1 MSISGRSERVV
12 LVKCKK
18 SSSLQTA
25 DFEPV
30 VIEGVSGVYGTRCRV
45 IPDLEGVFKITLLN
59 INEHTISINS
69 RKHVGNFITSDEV
82 ILPQDFAAITEQFA
96 QDVKCGESLLPDE
109 KEQLFSLLHTYNEIF
124 AVNPKKPSR
133 VTTMQHR
140 TITDN
145 AQPVKQK
152 PRRIPHSWTTEVN
165 DQIQEMLDND
175 IIRLSSSPWNAPIIL
190 VKKKHNTMHF
200 VCHFRGL
207 TDVTKDSYP
216 LPHIRDLLD
225 TMKGTQ
231 YWSTLDAASAYW
243 SMPLAEQDKEKTA
256 FSVPRGKFEFNVT
269 PYGLCNAG
277 ASYQRMIDIC
287 LSRLPPDRI
296 LAYMDDIVVFSKT
309 FSEHLDHLEQIFQRL
324 EHSGISL
331 KLSKCAFA
339 SEKVAFLGFEL
350 STIGIRPQSR
360 LTDAISTFSRP
371 TKRKKLKSF
380 LGLAGF
386 YRAFIPN
393 FADISQPLNN
403 MSSDSIPFDWN
414 QACEQAFSI
423 LKQKLCFEPVVK
435 FPDFSRPFTVEVDA
449 SQYAVGGVLSQL
461 DDHQQLHPVAY
472 FSTALQKSQQ
482 NWSATTK
489 EAFALVLAVRHWHV
503 YLAGTQFILNSDH
516 NPLTFLRTQKDSRGK
531 LGRWINELE
540 EFDYMVRYIPGKD
553 NLKADALSRN
563 HTATHTQP
571 ASAFEDKIY
580 ANFALNDH
588 FTEQLKEAQSKD
600 TVVHNA
606 KLCINKGNVIPQ
618 GRLRRVQRQIRIEHD
633 ILAKSGRPV
642 LPQSLRKLI
651 VSEYHNFAH
660 LGTDRIYELLKQRF
674 YWPNIYNYIRSF
686 TLHCQTCQ
694 QSKCDT
700 RPPKA
705 PLLPMFI
712 PNAPMHFLSLDIGY
726 LPKDAYGYQYI
737 LLIGDVFSK
746 HIDAIPLKDQ
756 TALLLF
762 QLYKQSGSTST
773 AHHFTC

>member
-1 MSISGRSERVV
+1 
-12 LVKCKK
+12 
-18 SSSLQTA
+18 
-25 DFEPV
+25 
-30 VIEGVSGVYGTRCRV
+30 
-45 IPDLEGVFKITLLN
+45 
-59 INEHTISINS
+59 
-69 RKHVGNFITSDEV
+69 
-82 ILPQDFAAITEQFA
+82 
-96 QDVKCGESLLPDE
+96 
-109 KEQLFSLLHTYNEIF
+109 
-124 AVNPKKPSR
+124 
-133 VTTMQHR
+133 
-140 TITDN
+140 
-145 AQPVKQK
+145 
-152 PRRIPHSWTTEVN
+152 
-165 DQIQEMLDND
+165 
-175 IIRLSSSPWNAPIIL
+175 
-190 VKKKHNTMHF
+190 
-200 VCHFRGL
+200 
-207 TDVTKDSYP
+207 
-216 LPHIRDLLD
+216 
-225 TMKGTQ
+225 
-231 YWSTLDAASAYW
+231 
-243 SMPLAEQDKEKTA
+243 MPLAEHDKEITA

-287 LSRLPPDRI
+287 LSGLPPDRI

-331 KLSKCAFA
+331 KLSKCVFA
-339 SEKVAFLGFEL
+339 SEKVDFLGFEL

-360 LTDAISTFSRP
+360 LTDAICTFSRP
-371 TKRKKLKSF
+371 TTRKELKSF

-393 FADISQPLNN
+393 FADISQPPNT

-423 LKQKLCFEPVVK
+423 LQQKLCCEPVLK
-435 FPDFSRPFTVEVDA
+435 FLDFSRPFTVEVDA
-449 SQYAVGGVLSQL
+449 SNYAVGGVLSQL

-540 EFDYMVRYIPGKD
+540 EFDYVVRYIPGKE
-553 NLKADALSRN
+553 NLKAGALSRN
-563 HTATHTQP
+563 RTATHTQP

-588 FTEQLKEAQSKD
+588 FTAQLKEAQSKD

-606 KLCINKGNVIPQ
+606 KLCISKGNVIPQ
-618 GRLRRVQRQIRIEHD
+618 GRLRRVQRQLRIEHD
-633 ILAKSGRPV
+633 ILTKSGRPV

-651 VSEYHNFAH
+651 VLEYHNFAH

-674 YWPNIYNYIRSF
+674 YWPSMYNYIRSF

-712 PNAPMHFLSLDIGY
+712 PNAPMQFLSLDIGY
-726 LPKDAYGYQYI
+726 LPKDASGYQYI

-746 HIDAIPLKDQ
+746 YIDAIPLKDQ
-756 TALLLF
+756 TAPTIVSTLQTKWFYVHGTPFYLLTDQGSNVDGQIMHDVCISLGIEKRRSSAYHSQGNGFAERNIRTVKDMLRSVLLHRRLSQIRWREILPQLLF
-762 QLYKQSGSTST
+762 ALQRKQSYPMHPVRSRILSARSITSRYHFRCIT
-773 AHHFTC
+773 ARSS